1 MAEASEALNFE
12 QAKEYR
18 DMIRYIEHVTSK
30 QHVQFADQVD
40 RDIFRFYV
48 DKGYLS
54 IQIFFMRQGKLLSRD
69 FNLMPLYDE
78 EADEVIRF
86 VVDFYRAN
94 TYPKELLVPAG
105 VDVELWKVCWNVRW
119 SILKKGIRR
128 IWSRWRSKMRR
139 KC

>member
-1 MAEASEALNFE
+1 MCSLPN
-12 QAKEYR
+12 
-18 DMIRYIEHVTSK
+18 
-30 QHVQFADQVD
+30 QVD
-40 RDIFRFYV
+40 RDILGFYV

-105 VDVELWKVCWNVRW
+105 VDVELLESVLECKVVHPE
-119 SILKKGIRR
+119 KGNKADLV
-128 IWSRWRSKMRR
+128 KMAIENA
-139 KC
+139 KGNAGKEICFAGDGSPQYH